1 MKPYYRPSTAND
13 AEILAPKLRK
23 QDVVEVWASHG
34 LSPLEALVTSYN
46 NSSESHTIIASDGEV
61 IGMFG
66 VVDEGVVGIPWLLA
80 SDQLPQVAREFL
92 PESRKWVERINQDY
106 LVLTNYVD
114 VRNTVARR
122 WLRWLGFKFIRVVEE
137 FGYGKKPF
145 YEVVRI

>member
-1 MKPYYRPSTAND
+1 MKPYYRPFTAGD

-23 QDVVEVWASHG
+23 HDVDEVWASHG
-34 LSPLEALVTSYN
+34 LTPLEALVKSQI

-66 VVDEGVVGIPWLLA
+66 CVDDGAVGIPWLLA
-80 SDQLPQVAREFL
+80 SDRLPEVAREFL
-92 PESRKWVERINQDY
+92 PESRKWVEKINQDY

-114 VRNTVARR
+114 VRNTSAKR
-122 WLRWLGFKFIRVVEE
+122 WLKWLGFRFVRIVED
-137 FGYGKKPF
+137 FGYEKRPF